1 MTAARTRTTG
11 QCGTEEAEIESQS
24 DRCDGPLADAV
35 SVSQVQVLRGLNSR
49 STCICEFKQSIRS
62 CGEAWT
68 WVSKLHGVI
77 CCSVARS
84 TSIPTVRR
92 AEKGLTTPASREN
105 NSVRPA
111 VHRLRRELQPRSPQ
125 LCFYQQKRYGGFQ
138 SCRCPSP
145 DSVQVLIRQSPVS
158 GAGPSW
164 LILGGAT
171 LDKSTKF
178 SRTDFG
184 SVSSVDSSNLDDR
197 SFLRESYFDF
207 FCMPYCSRTTS
218 DLHPLNRKLASTL
231 QFSALLVEHDTVL
244 RSCACDEDILMP
256 RRG

>member
-11 QCGTEEAEIESQS
+11 PCGTEVAEIESQS
-24 DRCDGPLADAV
+24 DRCGGHLADAV
-35 SVSQVQVLRGLNSR
+35 SVSQVFRGLNSR
-49 STCICEFKQSIRS
+49 STCICEFKQSSRS

-68 WVSKLHGVI
+68 WVSKLRWVI
-77 CCSVARS
+77 CYPVARS
-84 TSIPTVRR
+84 TSIPTVRL

-125 LCFYQQKRYGGFQ
+125 RCFLPTAEIWRIPKLPLRKSRLSAGAHPTEPRFK
-138 SCRCPSP
+138 CWVVLASP
-145 DSVQVLIRQSPVS
+145 GPYY
-158 GAGPSW
+158 AGEEY
-164 LILGGAT
+164 AA
-171 LDKSTKF
+171 

-184 SVSSVDSSNLDDR
+184 SVCSVDSSNLDDR

-207 FCMPYCSRTTS
+207 FCMPYRSRTTS
-218 DLHPLNRKLASTL
+218 DLHPPNRKLASTL
-231 QFSALLVEHDTVL
+231 QFSDFLVKHGTVL
-244 RSCACDEDILMP
+244 RSCACGEDILMP